1 VGEKLLEEGM
11 NVTCLAKTEKE
22 TTSNYK
28 VYSITV
34 RKGLPAKFLCLAGL
48 DWIYKAYT

>member
-11 NVTCLAKTEKE
+11 NVKCLAKTEKE

-28 VYSITV
+28 VYSINCQERTSSKV
-34 RKGLPAKFLCLAGL
+34 SVLGRVGL
-48 DWIYKAYT
+48 DL